1 MSLSSN
7 ALCAKAKAMYGGRLN
22 KNVYLDLTRKQTI
35 GEVVSY
41 LKSQT
46 SYADALKDINI
57 RHVHRG
63 QIEDC
68 LNQEYYHRCAKLMKY
83 SPKSDEDF
91 YLFEIIGVEINLI
104 MDKLV
109 SLQAKEQYSFNL
121 SIPTYLAKK
130 TSFNID
136 GLVNI
141 ESFKDLLQ
149 YLSKTRYYK
158 VLKEIDF
165 SVPFDVKEVHMC
177 LQSLY
182 YENIV
187 ETIKKHFKGSVQKD
201 LLNILYTSI
210 ELKNIS
216 KIYRYKQYFHESED
230 SIRSSLFLQYSR
242 LPKDM
247 MNRLISASGPKE
259 VLSLLSTSKYN
270 FYMDDKEF
278 AYIEYYADSI
288 QYNIA
293 KRYMRFSNSAPL
305 VYMTY
310 SILQRIEIDN
320 LKHIVLG
327 HLSKENNYESL
338 AYETVKLEVTLGDNA
353 YKGEDLNMAVAKRD
367 SISEIITV

>member
-1 MSLSSN
+1 M
-7 ALCAKAKAMYGGRLN
+7 CIRDRAKAMYGGRLN

-201 LLNILYTSI
+201 LLNILYTSCI
-210 ELKNIS
+210 LYTSIDMTSQSVVDKQRLVFGDTTEYKWVVENCAKYGFIVRFTEGTDGITGIS
-216 KIYRYKQYFHESED
+216 HEPWHLRYVGK
-230 SIRSSLFLQYSR
+230 
-242 LPKDM
+242 K
-247 MNRLISASGPKE
+247 
-259 VLSLLSTSKYN
+259 
-270 FYMDDKEF
+270 
-278 AYIEYYADSI
+278 
-288 QYNIA
+288 
-293 KRYMRFSNSAPL
+293 
-305 VYMTY
+305 
-310 SILQRIEIDN
+310 
-320 LKHIVLG
+320 
-327 HLSKENNYESL
+327 
-338 AYETVKLEVTLGDNA
+338 
-353 YKGEDLNMAVAKRD
+353 VAK
-367 SISEIITV
+367 EIKDQNWTLEEYCLYKNVIPKFKKD

>member
-46 SYADALKDINI
+46 SYADALTDINI

-136 GLVNI
+136 GLVI
-141 ESFKDLLQ
+141 SALA
-149 YLSKTRYYK
+149 
-158 VLKEIDF
+158 KEIL
-165 SVPFDVKEVHMC
+165 C
-177 LQSLY
+177 LCPP
-182 YENIV
+182 ER
-187 ETIKKHFKGSVQKD
+187 FP
-201 LLNILYTSI
+201 
-210 ELKNIS
+210 
-216 KIYRYKQYFHESED
+216 
-230 SIRSSLFLQYSR
+230 IRLFL
-242 LPKDM
+242 
-247 MNRLISASGPKE
+247 
-259 VLSLLSTSKYN
+259 
-270 FYMDDKEF
+270 
-278 AYIEYYADSI
+278 
-288 QYNIA
+288 
-293 KRYMRFSNSAPL
+293 NS
-305 VYMTY
+305 V
-310 SILQRIEIDN
+310 IL
-320 LKHIVLG
+320 
-327 HLSKENNYESL
+327 
-338 AYETVKLEVTLGDNA
+338 TLFN
-353 YKGEDLNMAVAKRD
+353 
-367 SISEIITV
+367 T

>member
-1 MSLSSN
+1 
-7 ALCAKAKAMYGGRLN
+7 
-22 KNVYLDLTRKQTI
+22 
-35 GEVVSY
+35 
-41 LKSQT
+41 
-46 SYADALKDINI
+46 
-57 RHVHRG
+57 
-63 QIEDC
+63 
-68 LNQEYYHRCAKLMKY
+68 
-83 SPKSDEDF
+83 
-91 YLFEIIGVEINLI
+91 
-104 MDKLV
+104 
-109 SLQAKEQYSFNL
+109 
-121 SIPTYLAKK
+121 
-130 TSFNID
+130 
-136 GLVNI
+136 
-141 ESFKDLLQ
+141 
-149 YLSKTRYYK
+149 
-158 VLKEIDF
+158 
-165 SVPFDVKEVHMC
+165 MC

-201 LLNILYTSI
+201 LLNIFYTSI

>member
-1 MSLSSN
+1 
-7 ALCAKAKAMYGGRLN
+7 
-22 KNVYLDLTRKQTI
+22 
-35 GEVVSY
+35 
-41 LKSQT
+41 
-46 SYADALKDINI
+46 
-57 RHVHRG
+57 
-63 QIEDC
+63 
-68 LNQEYYHRCAKLMKY
+68 MKY

-187 ETIKKHFKGSVQKD
+187 ETIKK
-201 LLNILYTSI
+201 T
-210 ELKNIS
+210 
-216 KIYRYKQYFHESED
+216 
-230 SIRSSLFLQYSR
+230 
-242 LPKDM
+242 
-247 MNRLISASGPKE
+247 
-259 VLSLLSTSKYN
+259 
-270 FYMDDKEF
+270 
-278 AYIEYYADSI
+278 
-288 QYNIA
+288 
-293 KRYMRFSNSAPL
+293 
-305 VYMTY
+305 
-310 SILQRIEIDN
+310 LQR
-320 LKHIVLG
+320 KC
-327 HLSKENNYESL
+327 SKRFIKYSL
-338 AYETVKLEVTLGDNA
+338 YF
-353 YKGEDLNMAVAKRD
+353 Y
-367 SISEIITV
+367 

>member
-121 SIPTYLAKK
+121 SIQ
-130 TSFNID
+130 
-136 GLVNI
+136 
-141 ESFKDLLQ
+141 SFKDLLQ

-230 SIRSSLFLQYSR
+230 SIRSSLF
-242 LPKDM
+242 
-247 MNRLISASGPKE
+247 
-259 VLSLLSTSKYN
+259 
-270 FYMDDKEF
+270 
-278 AYIEYYADSI
+278 
-288 QYNIA
+288 A
-293 KRYMRFSNSAPL
+293 KRY
-305 VYMTY
+305 
-310 SILQRIEIDN
+310 D
-320 LKHIVLG
+320 
-327 HLSKENNYESL
+327 ESF
-338 AYETVKLEVTLGDNA
+338 N
-353 YKGEDLNMAVAKRD
+353 
-367 SISEIITV
+367 

>member
-68 LNQEYYHRCAKLMKY
+68 LNREYYHRCAKLMKY

-165 SVPFDVKEVHMC
+165 SVPFDVKEVHM
-177 LQSLY
+177 SLY

-320 LKHIVLG
+320 LKHIVEG
-327 HLSKENNYESL
+327 IRYNQPVSKIEN
-338 AYETVKLEVTLGDNA
+338 TLIYA
-353 YKGEDLNMAVAKRD
+353 
-367 SISEIITV
+367 

>member
-216 KIYRYKQYFHESED
+216 KIYRYAFSAREG
-230 SIRSSLFLQYSR
+230 SIGGRNLSR
-242 LPKDM
+242 DFQGKRGGPLCPSAGAEGAGCLRHLYLP
-247 MNRLISASGPKE
+247 L
-259 VLSLLSTSKYN
+259 
-270 FYMDDKEF
+270 
-278 AYIEYYADSI
+278 
-288 QYNIA
+288 
-293 KRYMRFSNSAPL
+293 
-305 VYMTY
+305 
-310 SILQRIEIDN
+310 
-320 LKHIVLG
+320 H
-327 HLSKENNYESL
+327 
-338 AYETVKLEVTLGDNA
+338 
-353 YKGEDLNMAVAKRD
+353 
-367 SISEIITV
+367 